1 MDTRRRWKRF
11 GRRTYATFAIF
22 LAIALGQWII
32 VCLVESGRKIF
43 RDLEIVCSAT
53 FALAGILFT
62 MFAFNQNVRSHRI
75 YKWIVACLTVELE
88 TLSMFVLVA
97 RTWIPDMLAF
107 YFICVLGIVVVLV
120 IGCHLSFTMDLT
132 QFIAPIFIMSFM
144 LVIFSAYFLM
154 THIFLPD
161 IKDYAYMFFEILL
174 TLVMLSLTMLHA
186 QTISG
191 DRHVQMSM
199 DDFILAALLLFH
211 EFLVIYALTFYWQI
225 NYNYFTSSDFF
236 WMSTSTKD
244 THGTTAMNRDYE
256 DYDDKPNEEE
266 WKITNMTSYD
276 WAADDWEIS
285 RK

>member
-1 MDTRRRWKRF
+1 MDTRRRWKR
-11 GRRTYATFAIF
+11 
-22 LAIALGQWII
+22 
-32 VCLVESGRKIF
+32 ESGRKIF

-266 WKITNMTSYD
+266 WKITNMTNYD